1 MTYFSE
7 VISRITGWCPC
18 APQKSAG
25 IVMAAPED
33 IIAVP
38 RGGAEPVLSFGWK
51 NRYFTQT
58 LVFALCMTGVGILLF
73 GTATG
78 DRIAMLGIGLV
89 LATLLYLGD
98 AVQYWKAFKTVART
112 GSAPEFDWR
121 QITVV
126 KILPVIGVVLILA
139 FIGAVMLGLVPGMS
153 MLMANGFLA
162 AFAAIGWYHF
172 LTVVVWERKT
182 KILLYT
188 RGNQIYR
195 RV

>member
-18 APQKSAG
+18 APQRSAG
-25 IVMAAPED
+25 IVTTVPEAIVEIPGGGAAP
-33 IIAVP
+33 
-38 RGGAEPVLSFGWK
+38 VLLFGWK

-58 LVFALCMTGVGILLF
+58 LVFALCITGVGAVLF
-73 GTATG
+73 ATATG
-78 DRIAMLGIGLV
+78 DRLAMLGIGLV
-89 LATLLYLGD
+89 LATLLYLSD
-98 AVQYWKAFKTVART
+98 AVQYWKTFETVART

-153 MLMANGFLA
+153 MLTANGFFA

-182 KILLYT
+182 KVLLYT
-188 RGNQIYR
+188 RENQIYR
-195 RV
+195 RI